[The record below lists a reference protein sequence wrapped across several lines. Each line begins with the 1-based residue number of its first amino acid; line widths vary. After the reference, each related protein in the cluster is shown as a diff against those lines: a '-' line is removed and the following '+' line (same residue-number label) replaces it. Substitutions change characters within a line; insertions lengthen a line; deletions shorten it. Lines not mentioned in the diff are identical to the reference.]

1 MFVHTSLCS
10 FSFVLPFSVQQVN
23 NEVHNVV
30 VLVGIVFEMHVK
42 DVECVRFCR
51 S

>member
-10 FSFVLPFSVQQVN
+10 FSFPLLFNAQQVTS
-23 NEVHNVV
+23 EVHNVV

-42 DVECVRFCR
+42 DVECVKFCR